1 MIACVGILHAIFDL
15 VEEDFDGEIDIVCRV
30 HLNIV
35 QAEVIATDL
44 SVCGEEMGE
53 KGFGCYIGI
62 PNVAIFQRA
71 REHII
76 DRTKKLLFECL
87 IHVVKFV
94 EDSGF
99 TFVRV
104 GNSTDLCLGAYCRN
118 DGGWSGVGR
127 WDKRDEGQGIVYG
140 VGDAEP

>member
-30 HLNIV
+30 HLHIV

-87 IHVVKFV
+87 VRVVKFV
-94 EDSGF
+94 EDFGF

-104 GNSTDLCLGAYCRN
+104 GYRIYLCLCAIYRDN
-118 DGGWSGVGR
+118 GGWSRVGL
-127 WDKRDEGQGIVYG
+127 WYKRSEGQGIVDG
-140 VGDAEP
+140 VRDTEP